1 NIENVEVDNDSQE
14 NTDTEETSED
24 ENTEED
30 NLEKEIE
37 TLKEEKIRL
46 LAEMENLRKRF
57 EREKVETIKFGSIN
71 LARDILSPGDN
82 LERALDALPEE
93 SGQTF
98 EENAKI
104 KSDYGFNKT
113 GIPCFAD
120 DSGICIEG
128 LNWKPG
134 VLSKRFLNN
143 FKSNE
148 ACFKSI
154 IQSSKNNNKRNA
166 YFKTSIS
173 LTVKDNQNLIFN
185 GIIEGKISERAKGK
199 FGFGYDPVF
208 IPKNYNKT
216 LAEFRTKEKNEISH
230 RSIAVTKL
238 INFLIN

>member
-1 NIENVEVDNDSQE
+1 MTKLLFFSNNRKKIIEIKKIFKKF
-14 NTDTEETSED
+14 
-24 ENTEED
+24 
-30 NLEKEIE
+30 NLELLSLNDLEIS
-37 TLKEEKIRL
+37 EEPK
-46 LAEMENLRKRF
+46 
-57 EREKVETIKFGSIN
+57 
-71 LARDILSPGDN
+71 
-82 LERALDALPEE
+82 E

-120 DSGICIEG
+120 DSGICIES

-143 FKSNE
+143 FKNNE
-148 ACFKSI
+148 ACFESI
-154 IQSSKNNNKRNA
+154 IKSAKKNRKQNA

-173 LTVKDNQNLIFN
+173 LTVKDNQNVIFN
-185 GIIEGKISERAKGK
+185 GKIDGKISEEAKGR
-199 FGFGYDPVF
+199 FGFGYDPIF

-216 LAEFRTKEKNEISH
+216 LAELLTKEKNEISN

-238 INFLIN
+238 INFLTN

>member
-1 NIENVEVDNDSQE
+1 MGQLLFFSNNKNKIIEIKKIFNKF
-14 NTDTEETSED
+14 
-24 ENTEED
+24 
-30 NLEKEIE
+30 NLELLSLNDLNIS
-37 TLKEEKIRL
+37 EE
-46 LAEMENLRKRF
+46 
-57 EREKVETIKFGSIN
+57 
-71 LARDILSPGDN
+71 
-82 LERALDALPEE
+82 PEE
-93 SGQTF
+93 SGKTF

-113 GIPCFAD
+113 GISCFAD
-120 DSGICIEG
+120 DSGICIES

-148 ACFKSI
+148 ACFESI
-154 IQSSKNNNKRNA
+154 IKSTKKNSKQNA
-166 YFKTSIS
+166 YLKTSIS
-173 LTVKDNQNLIFN
+173 LTIKENHNIVFN
-185 GIIEGKISERAKGK
+185 GKIDGKISEQAKGK

-216 LAEFRTKEKNEISH
+216 LAELSANEKNEVSH